1 MKKLYLLAAI
11 ISVSQFCLLG
21 QEPLQHEK
29 RIYISPDG
37 RMFIQK
43 SLPIYL
49 RLANSPEDNTESH
62 ILKSEVTG
70 EYSNP
75 MYLDTEGYNTFR
87 SPWIV
92 DTITLKPV
100 FPREDI
106 IFEIYA
112 DSKPPVT
119 SISYGEIT
127 VFKTLGAIYTGK
139 NSEIALEADDQTSGV
154 ENIYFSVDGSD
165 FQAFNSPV
173 IIDQEKEYIIKYYSA
188 DNVGNA
194 EEVHSVNI
202 ILDKTNPE
210 TVLEISQDRHENI
223 ISGKSRI
230 ILKAEDKG
238 IGVKEVYYS
247 LDNGPVKKY
256 ATPLRA
262 ALLTQGEHKLAYY
275 GVDKVDNTEAE
286 NIFDFYVD
294 KTPPTIVQEIIGK
307 SFFAGGREYSSGR
320 SRLKLTTFDNKAGV
334 KEVYYSINNSEY
346 KKYDKPF
353 FLSNVTGNLT
363 VKAYALDNVNNK
375 TESLEKGSKT
385 SIPYVDLSGP
395 SLSYGFSG
403 PTFVQ
408 RDTVYISNTTLVNL
422 KANDTESGINKIEY
436 VVDDNETKV
445 FAEPFSLDEE
455 GRHTIKI
462 TGYDNV
468 DNTNMLDFTVILDK
482 TGPELYSRFSI
493 LPNGK
498 ENPDGTILNTYPD
511 HTVLFLSSTDNV
523 VGFNEMYYSINNNPE
538 KKYAGLIRGFSSEGR
553 YKVKI
558 RVLDNLGNETL
569 KVIDFIISN

>member
-1 MKKLYLLAAI
+1 MKKLYLLLVV

-21 QEPLQHEK
+21 QEPLEHEK
-29 RIYISPDG
+29 RIYVSPDG

-49 RLANSPEDNTESH
+49 RMANSPEENTESYL
-62 ILKSEVTG
+62 LKSEVTTK
-70 EYSNP
+70 YSNP

-119 SISYGEIT
+119 SIDYGEVT
-127 VFKTLGAIYTGK
+127 TYKTQGAIYTGK
-139 NSEIALEADDQTSGV
+139 DGEITLEAVDQTSGV
-154 ENIYFSVDGSD
+154 ENVYFSVDGAN
-165 FQAFNSPV
+165 FQVYNSPI

-194 EEVHSVNI
+194 ETVHTVNI
-202 ILDKTNPE
+202 ILDRTNPE
-210 TVLEISQDRHENI
+210 TVLQISQDRYENI
-223 ISGKSRI
+223 ISGISRI
-230 ILKAEDKG
+230 ILTGEDKG
-238 IGVKEVYYS
+238 IGIKAVYYS
-247 LDNGPVKKY
+247 LDEEPVKKY
-256 ATPLRA
+256 VAPLRA
-262 ALLTQGEHKLAYY
+262 ALLAQGEHKLTYY
-275 GVDKVDNTEAE
+275 AADKVNNTETE
-286 NIFDFYVD
+286 NVFDFYID

-320 SRLKLTTFDNKAGV
+320 SQLKLTTFDNKAGV
-334 KEVYYSINNSEY
+334 KEVFYSINNSEY
-346 KKYDKPF
+346 KKYEKPF
-353 FLSNVTGNLT
+353 FLSNVAGNLT

-375 TESLEKGSKT
+375 TEALEKGSKT

-395 SLSYGFSG
+395 SISYGFSG

-408 RDTVYISNTTLVNL
+408 RDTVFISNTTAVNL
-422 KANDTESGINKIEY
+422 KANDTESGISKIEY
-436 VVDDNETKV
+436 IVDDNETKT
-445 FAEPFSLDEE
+445 FDKPFSMNEE
-455 GRHTIKI
+455 GRHTVKI

-498 ENPDGTILNTYPD
+498 KDVDGIILNSYPN
-511 HTVLFLSSTDNV
+511 HAVLFLSSTDNV
-523 VGFNEMYYSINNNPE
+523 VGFNEMYYSINDNPE
-538 KKYAGLIRGFSSEGR
+538 KKYAGLIRGFTSEGR
-553 YKVKI
+553 YTIKI
-558 RVLDNLGNETL
+558 RAQDKLGNETA
-569 KVIDFIISN
+569 KVIDFVISN

>member
-1 MKKLYLLAAI
+1 MKKLYLLVAV
-11 ISVSQFCLLG
+11 ISASYFFLSG
-21 QEPLQHEK
+21 QEPLEHEK
-29 RIYISPDG
+29 RIYVSPDG

-49 RLANSPEDNTESH
+49 RMTNSPDENTESYL
-62 ILKSEVTG
+62 LKSEITSDF
-70 EYSNP
+70 SNP

-92 DTITLKPV
+92 DTATLKPI

-119 SISYGEIT
+119 SIDYGEVTI
-127 VFKTLGAIYTGK
+127 FKTQGAIYTGK
-139 NSEIALEADDQTSGV
+139 NSEITLEADDQTSGV

-165 FQAFNSPV
+165 FQAYNYPV
-173 IIDQEKEYIIKYYSA
+173 IIDQEKEYVVKYYSA

-194 EEVHSVNI
+194 ETVNSVNI

-210 TVLEISQDRHENI
+210 TLLEISQDRHENI

-230 ILKAEDKG
+230 ILTAEDEG
-238 IGVKEVYYS
+238 IGVKAVYYS
-247 LDNGPVKKY
+247 LDDGPVKKY
-256 ATPLRA
+256 VNPLRA
-262 ALLTQGEHKLAYY
+262 ALLSQGEHKLAYY
-275 GVDKVDNTEAE
+275 SVDKVDNKEAE
-286 NIFDFYVD
+286 NVFDFYID

-320 SRLKLTTFDNKAGV
+320 NRLKLTTFDNKAGV
-334 KEVYYSINNSEY
+334 KEVFYSINNSEY
-346 KKYDKPF
+346 KKYEKPF

-408 RDTVYISNTTLVNL
+408 RDTVFISNTTLVNL
-422 KANDTESGINKIEY
+422 KANDTESGISKIEY
-436 VVDDNETKV
+436 VVDDNEAKI
-445 FAEPFSLDEE
+445 FDEPFSMNEE
-455 GRHTIKI
+455 GRHRVLI

-498 ENPDGTILNTYPD
+498 EDSDGILLDTYPD
-511 HTVLFLSSTDNV
+511 HVVLFLSSTDNV

-538 KKYAGLIRGFSSEGR
+538 KKYSDLIRGFSSEGR

-558 RVLDNLGNETL
+558 RVLDKLGNETT
-569 KVIDFIISN
+569 KDIDFIISN